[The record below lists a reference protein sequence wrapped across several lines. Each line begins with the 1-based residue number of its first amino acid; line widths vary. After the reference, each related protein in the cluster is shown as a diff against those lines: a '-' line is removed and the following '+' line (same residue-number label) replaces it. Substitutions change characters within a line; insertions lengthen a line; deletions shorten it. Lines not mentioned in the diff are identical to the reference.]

1 MGKDIYKTTRFLYL
15 LEAAFEYFINLLLA
29 GAYIAKVTSTL
40 GMNDSLTGIVT
51 GIISLASMFQIV
63 ALFLATKK
71 PVKKWVTI
79 FHTINQT
86 FFALVYLVPFFN
98 FSKTTKTVLF
108 IFFLLVGY
116 IISQIINPHKI
127 NWLMSTVDENKRGSF
142 TATKERIS
150 LIGGMIFTFIV
161 VCATGFV
168 MLSLLEE
175 ISVLNFTPLF
185 QDGLGQFF
193 SDSLLFSLQASEIGV
208 LITVLPEIKGNLKKG
223 FVWWAAL
230 SGITFVAVLF
240 FVVGTLGVFADT
252 QLFPTYTAVTL
263 AKFGLLQRMDALET
277 AIWILCVV
285 EKIALYFW
293 VVTKNLK
300 LLFPKVKS
308 SILCLA
314 QVIPVCGVLVFI
326 SGNLERFS
334 FVSYTPVVAGMY
346 IIPVIL
352 LPVSVLIYLKKVKKS
367 EKSPQQL

>member
-1 MGKDIYKTTRFLYL
+1 MEKVKVSIPQFFSLLYLSVLSSVFMYISSPGITISETDSLLRPVVFIGVSILSALPAFFIYKVLNQNKNLCDKLYKSKFYKAIAIIYSVVYL
-15 LEAAFEYFINLLLA
+15 L
-29 GAYIAKVTSTL
+29 
-40 GMNDSLTGIVT
+40 GIVRT
-51 GIISLASMFQIV
+51 TARFDLFASSELFPGAEMTLFIISIV
-63 ALFLATKK
+63 IVCALLSLLGLGSLSRAG
-71 PVKKWVTI
+71 
-79 FHTINQT
+79 
-86 FFALVYLVPFFN
+86 
-98 FSKTTKTVLF
+98 VLF
-108 IFFLLVGY
+108 TI
-116 IISQIINPHKI
+116 
-127 NWLMSTVDENKRGSF
+127 
-142 TATKERIS
+142 
-150 LIGGMIFTFIV
+150 IV

-175 ISVLNFTPLF
+175 ISILNFTPLF
-185 QDGLGQFF
+185 QDGLGHFF
-193 SDSLLFSLQASEIGV
+193 SDSFLFSLQASEIGV
-208 LITVLPEIKGNLKKG
+208 LITVLPEIKGSLKKG

-300 LLFPKVKS
+300 FLFPKVKS
-308 SILCLA
+308 SVLCFA

-346 IIPVIL
+346 IIPVII

>member
-1 MGKDIYKTTRFLYL
+1 MEKVKVSIPQFFSLLYLSVLSSVFMYISSPGITISETDSLLRPVVFVGVSIMSALPVFFIYKVLNQNQNLSEKLYKSKFCKAIAIIYSAVYL
-15 LEAAFEYFINLLLA
+15 L
-29 GAYIAKVTSTL
+29 
-40 GMNDSLTGIVT
+40 GIVRT
-51 GIISLASMFQIV
+51 TARFDLFASSELFPGAEMTLFIISIV
-63 ALFLATKK
+63 IVCALLSLLGLG
-71 PVKKWVTI
+71 
-79 FHTINQT
+79 
-86 FFALVYLVPFFN
+86 ALSRAGV
-98 FSKTTKTVLF
+98 
-108 IFFLLVGY
+108 
-116 IISQIINPHKI
+116 
-127 NWLMSTVDENKRGSF
+127 
-142 TATKERIS
+142 
-150 LIGGMIFTFIV
+150 IFTFIV

-346 IIPVIL
+346 IIPVII

>member
-1 MGKDIYKTTRFLYL
+1 MINLTDRRVSAPQFFSLLFLSVLSTVFMYISSPKIPIAQTETLLRPIVFVVISLVVGLPAYFIYKNNVKNAEKGLIVKETKFLKITTSLFGAVYFVGALKTILRFDLFASSEL
-15 LEAAFEYFINLLLA
+15 FP
-29 GAYIAKVTSTL
+29 GAEMTL
-40 GMNDSLTGIVT
+40 F
-51 GIISLASMFQIV
+51 IISIV
-63 ALFLATKK
+63 IVCALLSLLGLG
-71 PVKKWVTI
+71 
-79 FHTINQT
+79 
-86 FFALVYLVPFFN
+86 ALSRAGV
-98 FSKTTKTVLF
+98 
-108 IFFLLVGY
+108 
-116 IISQIINPHKI
+116 
-127 NWLMSTVDENKRGSF
+127 
-142 TATKERIS
+142 
-150 LIGGMIFTFIV
+150 IFTFIV

-230 SGITFVAVLF
+230 SGITFVAVLL

-346 IIPVIL
+346 IIPVII

>member
-1 MGKDIYKTTRFLYL
+1 ML
-15 LEAAFEYFINLLLA
+15 
-29 GAYIAKVTSTL
+29 
-40 GMNDSLTGIVT
+40 GIVRT
-51 GIISLASMFQIV
+51 TARFDLFASSELFPGAEMTLFIISIV
-63 ALFLATKK
+63 IVCALLSLLGLG
-71 PVKKWVTI
+71 
-79 FHTINQT
+79 
-86 FFALVYLVPFFN
+86 ALSRAGV
-98 FSKTTKTVLF
+98 
-108 IFFLLVGY
+108 
-116 IISQIINPHKI
+116 
-127 NWLMSTVDENKRGSF
+127 
-142 TATKERIS
+142 
-150 LIGGMIFTFIV
+150 IFTFIV

-168 MLSLLEE
+168 VLSLLEE

-346 IIPVIL
+346 IIPVII